1 MQTYLGHIHQFKF
14 DISYT
19 LKISRLQCNDIVLLN
34 NFKILKLILTK
45 KIRIVSSLT
54 CTLSE
59 NSLSTMRMFA
69 VYMHKASYIAREGNR
84 DQLFL
89 LILAQITRE
98 GKAVFMSVTVG

>member
-1 MQTYLGHIHQFKF
+1 M
-14 DISYT
+14 
-19 LKISRLQCNDIVLLN
+19 
-34 NFKILKLILTK
+34 
-45 KIRIVSSLT
+45 

-69 VYMHKASYIAREGNR
+69 VYMHKASYIAREANR

>member
-1 MQTYLGHIHQFKF
+1 M
-14 DISYT
+14 
-19 LKISRLQCNDIVLLN
+19 
-34 NFKILKLILTK
+34 
-45 KIRIVSSLT
+45 

-69 VYMHKASYIAREGNR
+69 VYMHKASCIARKGNR